1 MFNRK
6 ENYMDHIKEL
16 VKKGKFAARKIWGL
30 EERVCRNDYI
40 RM

>member
-6 ENYMDHIKEL
+6 GNYKDHIKEL

-30 EERVCRNDYI
+30 RERVYI
-40 RM
+40 GTII